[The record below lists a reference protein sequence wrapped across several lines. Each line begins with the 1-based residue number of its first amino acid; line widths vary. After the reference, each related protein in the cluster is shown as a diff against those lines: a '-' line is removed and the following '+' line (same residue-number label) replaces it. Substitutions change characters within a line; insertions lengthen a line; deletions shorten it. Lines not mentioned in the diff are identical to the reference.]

1 MAPNSRIITRRGVI
15 STATAS
21 VLAPMAGRAAPV
33 WTKAVYEQAMHAS
46 GRPVSLTDAQFD
58 AIQQRKPA
66 ALKLIQAYLKEHF
79 SAADPAVLAA
89 FEAVP
94 REYFHYEY
102 PEHRATPGDAYEDPP
117 KPWPLGYGSA
127 LSDYLG
133 QAYMTQVCKPA
144 PGQITL
150 EVGTGSGFQSS
161 LLSRIVKTAYSIEII
176 EPLGKAVSRIFAPLG
191 YDNVH
196 TKVGDGYYGWPE
208 VKGGFDIIIVTCA
221 ATFAPPDLF
230 KQLKPGGRMIIP
242 IGQPFKRGQVL
253 YVYTKDAEGKI
264 HSRRDIGVFFIP
276 MTGAIAKSPP
286 VRPET
291 VSDQHPAQDKPPPG
305 AAAQAK
311 PDAQ

>member
-1 MAPNSRIITRRGVI
+1 VI
-15 STATAS
+15 STVAS
-21 VLAPMAGRAAPV
+21 AAILPGVAADHARAVPVWDRAA
-33 WTKAVYEQAMHAS
+33 YEQAMRES

-58 AIQQRKPA
+58 AIQKRKPA
-66 ALKLIQAYLKEHF
+66 AMKRIEAYLKDHLG
-79 SAADPAVLAA
+79 SADPAVMAA

-94 REYFHYEY
+94 REYYHYEY
-102 PEHRATPGDAYEDPP
+102 PEHRATPGDAYEDNP
-117 KPWPLGYGSA
+117 KPWALGYGSA

-133 QAYMTQVCKPA
+133 QAYMTQVCKPKA
-144 PGQITL
+144 GDITL

-176 EPLGKAVSRIFAPLG
+176 EPLGRAVSKIFAPIG
-191 YDNVH
+191 YHNVR

-208 VKGGFDIIIVTCA
+208 VEGGFDIIIVTCA

-230 KQLKPGGRMIIP
+230 KQLKAGGRLIIP

-276 MTGAIAKSPP
+276 MTGAIAKNAP

-291 VSDQHPAQDKPPPG
+291 VSDHPAADVAPAAGEKPANDSPAG
-305 AAAQAK
+305 TK
-311 PDAQ
+311 PASE